1 MKKLNLKKRIA
12 DTLELPSELIA
23 NSNKI
28 SITDFSELLIINY
41 KSIVEYES
49 SVIRINTKEKL
60 IKIEGENL
68 TIKNITD
75 DEVAVLGEI
84 KSVVFD

>member
-23 NSNKI
+23 NSIKI